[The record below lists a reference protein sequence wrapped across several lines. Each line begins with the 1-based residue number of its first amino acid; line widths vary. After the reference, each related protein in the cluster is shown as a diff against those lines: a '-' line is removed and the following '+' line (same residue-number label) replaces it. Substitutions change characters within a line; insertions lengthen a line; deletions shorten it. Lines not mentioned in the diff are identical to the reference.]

1 MSAKAPIGVFD
12 SGVGGLSV
20 LRALRTQLPGESFI
34 YYADTAYCPYGGRPA
49 EQIRARAEVVSA
61 ALIEAGVKLV
71 VVACNT
77 ATLTAVA
84 SLRARFNV
92 PFVAMEPGVK
102 PAAQSTRSGHIGVLA
117 TAGSLSGAGYQEL
130 VRTHARDVSVH
141 AVACHGWVEWVESGD
156 FDSPECEQALRRDLA
171 PLQAAACDV
180 LVLGCTHFPFLAPVI
195 AKIVGPDVALID
207 TGPAVARQ
215 VERVL
220 DQHQR
225 RHPGAGPSRVDW
237 VTSGD
242 TDRFAAQRR
251 RLGFV

>member
-1 MSAKAPIGVFD
+1 MNAAAPIGVFD

-20 LRALRTQLPGESFI
+20 LRALRAQLPGESFI
-34 YYADTAYCPYGGRPA
+34 YCADTAYCPYGGRPA
-49 EQIRARAEVVSA
+49 EQIRARAEAISQ
-61 ALIEAGVKLV
+61 ALIESGVKLI

-84 SLRARFNV
+84 GLRARFSV

-117 TAGSLSGAGYQEL
+117 TAGSLSGAGYQQL
-130 VRTHARDVSVH
+130 VRTHARDVAVH
-141 AVACHGWVEWVESGD
+141 AVACHDWVEWVESGQ
-156 FDSPECEQALRRDLA
+156 FDTLECEQGIRRDLA
-171 PLQAAACDV
+171 PLQAADCDV

-195 AKIVGPDVALID
+195 ARIVGPDVALID

-220 DQHQR
+220 DQHQC
-225 RHPGAGPSRVDW
+225 RHPGGGPARVEW

-242 TDRFAAQRR
+242 AELFAAQRR
-251 RLGFV
+251 RLGFA